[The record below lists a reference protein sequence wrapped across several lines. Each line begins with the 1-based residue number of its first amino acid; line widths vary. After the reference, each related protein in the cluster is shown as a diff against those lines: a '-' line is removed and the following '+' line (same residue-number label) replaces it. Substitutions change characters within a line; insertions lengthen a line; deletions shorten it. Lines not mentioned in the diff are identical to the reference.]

1 MTIQRDPRRTTHA
14 HRPTSGG
21 PHAEWF
27 ELVSAAADGELDDPE
42 AARLAA
48 HLATCT
54 PCTTLLADFE
64 ATRRRHRF
72 RPARAPTHLV
82 GEVHEARSRQH
93 ASDHRTRS
101 VLARSAAAMAGVAA
115 LAAIAVSLAA
125 GQRSSAPELRSE
137 SSRQRIAVTDRA
149 FDNAAIIIEAG
160 TTVEWLNRG
169 SATHQLV
176 RVLGGVTVD
185 EVLPPGRR
193 ESARFDRAG
202 TFRYYCAVHSEMS
215 GTVTVE
221 G

>member
-27 ELVSAAADGELDDPE
+27 ELVSAAADGELDE
-42 AARLAA
+42 SESARLAA

-54 PCTTLLADFE
+54 PCTTLLADLE

-72 RPARAPTHLV
+72 RPARAPAHLV
-82 GEVHEARSRQH
+82 GEVHEARSRQR
-93 ASDHRTRS
+93 ASDHRTRT
-101 VLARSAAAMAGVAA
+101 VLTRTAATAAGAAA

-125 GQRSSAPELRSE
+125 GPQSSAPELSSE
-137 SSRQRIAVTDRA
+137 SSRQRIGVTDRA
-149 FDNAAIIIEAG
+149 FDEAAITIEAG

-185 EVLPPGRR
+185 EVLPPGGR